1 MRPRDAS
8 TSLARRTPSGS
19 RVHLVTLQAPG
30 VPIPDGDGG
39 VIQSWTDLAP
49 AQVKAAIVP
58 ASARD
63 LENLVAGT
71 VITQAAHV
79 ITMPYHPGVTTAS
92 RVLFRG
98 RSFSLTSVLNPEER
112 NIELICIGVEVVD

>member
-1 MRPRDAS
+1 MKPHDAS
-8 TSLARRTPSGS
+8 TSLARRAPAGS
-19 RVHLVTLQAPG
+19 RVHLVTLQNPG

-39 VIQSWTDLAP
+39 VIQGWSDLTP

-79 ITMPYHPGVTTAS
+79 IVLPYHPQVTTAT
-92 RVLFRG
+92 RLVFRG
-98 RSFSLTSVLNPEER
+98 RSFSLTSVINREER
-112 NIELICIGVEVVD
+112 NIQLICIGVEVLN